1 LVAVALS
8 LSCIAALLPVEG
20 FEKRTRVVVLGVAH
34 SNNSPGANYQP
45 AVFRA
50 FYDKVAP
57 LAIGIDWSPEQ

>member
-34 SNNSPGANYQP
+34 SNNSPGANYTSCVSMLDGQ
-45 AVFRA
+45 R
-50 FYDKVAP
+50 
-57 LAIGIDWSPEQ
+57 